1 MIMTPANRVILD
13 TSGTSLLHLFKSM
26 EREAL
31 TKMEGLLRGE
41 DSLDI
46 CPEIPVAN
54 HELKS

>member
-1 MIMTPANRVILD
+1 MIMAPANRVILD

-46 CPEIPVAN
+46 CATTLGAN
-54 HELKS
+54 NELMS

>member
-1 MIMTPANRVILD
+1 MTPANRVILD

-46 CPEIPVAN
+46 CATALRAN
-54 HELKS
+54 NELMS